1 MQMMDKSFCA
11 HGYTISGHYPCC
23 PWKSACVGVLLVFIQ
38 FLVYSLYL
46 GTVHATHI
54 LTVLL
59 FGSARTYIP
68 HSQLC
73 HCIKLQ
79 CNAVH
84 SPRHSLHT
92 GSYPG
97 TRAILAGCRPVWH
110 QYKDLGPCYHMHQS
124 CNAMLTLKVYAFTR
138 QAGNLWTWAGNIA
151 F

>member
-1 MQMMDKSFCA
+1 MMDDSFCA

-79 CNAVH
+79 CSTQSTPFTTYRFLPGYEGNSGRMQTVMAPVQGSGTVLSHAPKLQRNAH
-84 SPRHSLHT
+84 PKGLCIHAAS
-92 GSYPG
+92 
-97 TRAILAGCRPVWH
+97 W
-110 QYKDLGPCYHMHQS
+110 
-124 CNAMLTLKVYAFTR
+124 
-138 QAGNLWTWAGNIA
+138 
-151 F
+151 